1 MVHQY
6 WFKPKTFGYGATPS
20 TWEGWLTLAIYVVVL
35 SACVVA
41 IAAHRGSLPALVFSL
56 VVIVLATG
64 VMTLV
69 SMRKTEGVWRW
80 RWGPRK
86 ISGKND

>member
-20 TWEGWLTLAIYVVVL
+20 TWEGWLALAVYVVVISVCAVAVSVHRESL
-35 SACVVA
+35 SALVS
-41 IAAHRGSLPALVFSL
+41 SLT
-56 VVIVLATG
+56 VLALATA
-64 VMTLV
+64 VFTLV
-69 SMRKTEGVWRW
+69 TVRKTDGVWRW
-80 RWGPRK
+80 RWGSRK

>member
-20 TWEGWLTLAIYVVVL
+20 TWEGWLVLAVYVAVL
-35 SACVVA
+35 SACAVTVA
-41 IAAHRGSLPALVFSL
+41 VHRGSLPALASSL
-56 VVIVLATG
+56 VVVALATT
-64 VMTLV
+64 VLTLV
-69 SMRKTEGVWRW
+69 SVWKTDGIWRW